1 MPRYPS
7 LFQINTR
14 VWLQRLAREVGKPI
28 TLSDI
33 NDATIDGFAE
43 SRFDWIW
50 LLSVWQTG
58 AVGRA
63 VSRHNLQWRSEFRT
77 VLPDLGE
84 DDISGSGFAIT
95 DYIVSEALGG
105 EKGLAAFREK
115 LAKRGIKLM
124 LDFVPNH
131 TAIDHYWVNTSPDYY
146 VQGNEVDLSVW
157 PHNYTRVQTNMG
169 PRILAYGRDPN
180 FPGWPDTM
188 QLNYANPE
196 LQAMRINELATIA
209 GKCDGVRCD
218 MAMLLLPEVFQR
230 TWGISPEPFWPKAT
244 AAVHAQYPEFTFMA
258 EVYWD
263 LEWTLQQ
270 QGFAYCYDKRLYD
283 RVSHTTTGRDP
294 IKRP

>member
-14 VWLQRLAREVGKPI
+14 VWLQRLAREAAKPI

-33 NDATIDGFAE
+33 DDATIDVFAE
-43 SRFDWIW
+43 GGFDWIW

-58 AVGRA
+58 SAGRT
-63 VSRHNLQWRSEFRT
+63 VSRNNPQWRAEFTT
-77 VLPDLGE
+77 VLRDLTEE
-84 DDISGSGFAIT
+84 DICGSGFAIT
-95 DYIVSEALGG
+95 DYSVSEALGG
-105 EKGLAAFREK
+105 EKGLSVFREK

-131 TAIDHYWVNTSPDYY
+131 TALDHPWVKTNPEYY
-146 VQGNEVDLSVW
+146 VQRNEADLSAS
-157 PHNYTRVQTNMG
+157 PHNYTRVETNTG
-169 PRILAYGRDPN
+169 RRILAYGRDPN

-188 QLNYANPE
+188 QLNYGNAT
-196 LQAMRINELATIA
+196 LQAVRISELTAIA

-218 MAMLLLPEVFQR
+218 MAMLLLPEIFHR

-244 AAVHAQYPEFTFMA
+244 AAVHAKYPDFTFMA

-270 QGFAYCYDKRLYD
+270 QGFAYCYDKRQ
-283 RVSHTTTGRDP
+283 GRLGP
-294 IKRP
+294 RHS